1 MEPTSQAISSNVH
14 GRQHQSLVTP
24 LQTLSLVLL
33 ISISLWILLHLIQ
46 LHIRVNYSTVLSKF
60 RTLRWGIRIST
71 PLGFFCFLYLYKDL
85 SLYSSWPR
93 LFNLSLT
100 APHHLTL
107 AFSCFFVALFLYR
120 SSLALSY
127 LSALSLIFHYILT
140 GILIVFA
147 LKSKYS
153 FVRLQ
158 ILYNQ

>member
-46 LHIRVNYSTVLSKF
+46 VHIRVNYSTVLSKF
-60 RTLRWGIRIST
+60 RTLRWGIRVST

-107 AFSCFFVALFLYR
+107 SLFLFSCR
-120 SSLALSY
+120 SFS
-127 LSALSLIFHYILT
+127 LSLFSRSIVSICSQSNFSLHTYWHTYCICAEIKIL
-140 GILIVFA
+140 VC
-147 LKSKYS
+147 
-153 FVRLQ
+153 
-158 ILYNQ
+158 